1 MEYYIDKQEKVEYSD
16 KNKRKFIIKWKNDEY
31 STYIDDTYLKDKILT
46 LDNLEEFF
54 DSIFNEK
61 KYYGL
66 DCYYDLYYL
75 TPDSIQLNISVEM
88 KISDKLKTLKQNFVF
103 NLHKID
109 KRSIF
114 QWFTDIILNRD

>member
-1 MEYYIDKQEKVEYSD
+1 MEYYIDKQEDEYSD

-31 STYIDDTYLKDKILT
+31 STYIDDIYLKDKILT

-54 DSIFNEK
+54 DSIFNKK

-75 TPDSIQLNISVEM
+75 TPDCIQLNISVEM

-114 QWFTDIILNRD
+114 QWISDFIFDRD